1 MIANRRTINILGT
14 KFHHVTRSE
23 AAAFIVKCLQER
35 KKASVFT
42 PNPEIVME
50 AYHDTKLQAVL
61 NDSELVVPD
70 GIGVVIASKI
80 LGQPLP
86 ERVAGYDLVQEVF
99 RQIENK
105 EVSVYFLGAGQGV
118 AELAKEKMLDKYSN
132 LKIVGVHNGF
142 FDHDQDIVERINA
155 TDPDF
160 LLVGL
165 GAPKQEYWIKN
176 NRDRLKANVLM
187 GVGGSFDGMS
197 GKVRR
202 APKLFIKLGLEWF
215 YRLIT
220 QPTRAK
226 RMLKLPIFMFK
237 VIVEGK
243 KYL

>member
-1 MIANRRTINILGT
+1 MIANNKTINILGT
-14 KFHHVTRSE
+14 KFHHVTRAE

-50 AYHDTKLQAVL
+50 AYHDPRLQTIL
-61 NDSELVVPD
+61 NESALVVPD
-70 GIGVVIASKI
+70 GIGIVIASRL
-80 LGQPLP
+80 LGHPLP

-99 RQIENK
+99 RQIEHMEIN
-105 EVSVYFLGAGQGV
+105 VYFLGAGQGV
-118 AELAKEKMLDKYSN
+118 AELAKRKMEEKYTN
-132 LKIVGVHNGF
+132 LKIVGVHNGY
-142 FDHDQDIVERINA
+142 FDHDQSIVERINA
-155 TDPDF
+155 AKPDF

-165 GAPKQEYWIKN
+165 GAPKQEYWIEK
-176 NRDRLKANVLM
+176 NRDQLEARVLM

-197 GKVRR
+197 GKVKR
-202 APKLFIKLGLEWF
+202 APNFFIKLGLEWF

-226 RMLKLPIFMFK
+226 RMLRLPVFLLK
-237 VIVEGK
+237 VIMEGK

>member
-1 MIANRRTINILGT
+1 MRSMRKTINILGT

-50 AYHDTKLQAVL
+50 AYHDFKLQAIL
-61 NDSELVVPD
+61 NESELVVPD
-70 GIGVVIASKI
+70 GIGVVIASKL
-80 LGQPLP
+80 LGRPLP

-99 RQIENK
+99 NQIQKMEIK
-105 EVSVYFLGAGQGV
+105 VYFLGAGQGI
-118 AELAKEKMLDKYSN
+118 AELAKRKMEEKYTN
-132 LKIVGVHNGF
+132 LKIVGVHNGYF
-142 FDHDQDIVERINA
+142 NNDKDMVACINDA
-155 TDPDF
+155 DPDF

-165 GAPKQEYWIKN
+165 GAPKQEYWIEK
-176 NRDRLKANVLM
+176 NRDRLNASVLM

-197 GKVRR
+197 GKVKR
-202 APKLFIKLGLEWF
+202 APKLFIKFGLEWF

-220 QPTRAK
+220 QPKRAK
-226 RMLKLPIFMFK
+226 RMMRLPIFLLK
-237 VIVEGK
+237 VIIEGK

>member
-1 MIANRRTINILGT
+1 MRLVRKNINILGT
-14 KFHHVTRSE
+14 KFHHITRSE

-50 AYHDTKLQAVL
+50 AYHDSRLQAIL

-70 GIGVVIASKI
+70 GIGVVIASKL

-86 ERVAGYDLVQEVF
+86 ERVAGFDLIQEVF
-99 RQIENK
+99 NQIQNK
-105 EVSVYFLGAGQGV
+105 EIKVYFLGAGQGV
-118 AELAKEKMLDKYSN
+118 AELAKKKMEEKYTN
-132 LKIVGVHNGF
+132 LKIVGVHNGY
-142 FDHDQDIVERINA
+142 FDNDEHIVASINA
-155 TDPDF
+155 LDPDF

-165 GAPKQEYWIKN
+165 GAPKQEYWIDN
-176 NRDRLKANVLM
+176 NRDRLNASVLM

-197 GKVRR
+197 GKVKR
-202 APKLFIKLGLEWF
+202 APDIYIKLGLEWF

-226 RMLKLPIFMFK
+226 RMVRLPIFLLK

>member
-1 MIANRRTINILGT
+1 MRLVRKSINILGT
-14 KFHHVTRSE
+14 KFHHITRSE

-50 AYHDTKLQAVL
+50 AYHDSRLQAIL

-70 GIGVVIASKI
+70 GIGVVIASKL

-86 ERVAGYDLVQEVF
+86 ERVAGFDLIQEVF
-99 RQIENK
+99 NQIQNK
-105 EVSVYFLGAGQGV
+105 EIKVYFLGAGQGV
-118 AELAKEKMLDKYSN
+118 AELAKKKMEEKYTN
-132 LKIVGVHNGF
+132 LKIVGVHNGY
-142 FDHDQDIVERINA
+142 FDNDEHIVASINA
-155 TDPDF
+155 LDPDF

-165 GAPKQEYWIKN
+165 GAPKQEYWIDN
-176 NRDRLKANVLM
+176 NRDRLNASVLM

-197 GKVRR
+197 GKVKR
-202 APKLFIKLGLEWF
+202 APDIYIKLGLEWF

-226 RMLKLPIFMFK
+226 RMVRLPIFLLK